1 MQDMI
6 PILTELRHAVDMRID
21 LEVLIEEGNYFKV
34 GLCSWLDQILADL
47 IRADGFSLY
56 IL

>member
-6 PILTELRHAVDMRID
+6 PILRELLHAVDMRMD

-34 GLCSWLDQILADL
+34 GLCSWLDQVLADL
-47 IRADGFSLY
+47 IWADGFCLY